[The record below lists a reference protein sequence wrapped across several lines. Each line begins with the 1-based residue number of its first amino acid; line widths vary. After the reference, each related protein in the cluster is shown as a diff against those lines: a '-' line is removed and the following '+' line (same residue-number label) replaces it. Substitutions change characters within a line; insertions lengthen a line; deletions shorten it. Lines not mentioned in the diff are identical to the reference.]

1 MTGGRDDMT
10 TFTEDRRTL
19 WREDPGR
26 IFVEAAAYA
35 DFDGWHEIAS
45 GLREQ
50 TPVYRVE
57 LPGRE
62 PFWALLR
69 HADVMEVE
77 RNADVFTN
85 AEASTLVVQRP
96 PADRPPPM
104 VTTLINMDGDDHRVH
119 RGLINDWF
127 KPASIRRLADQV
139 EALARRAVD
148 DMLATGGECDFAV
161 DVAMNF
167 PLRVILSILGLPESD
182 YPRMLRLTQELFGTE
197 DPDFAR
203 PDAPADDASGPDPA
217 AMAVLMDFLAYFTGL
232 TASRRSAPTADLAS
246 MIANAHIDGQPL
258 ADLETFGYYLI
269 VATAG
274 HDTTSSAI
282 AGGLLALL
290 EHPDQL
296 AALRADPA
304 LITNAT
310 DEIVR
315 WVSPVKYFMRTAH
328 APWVLSG
335 TDIAPGDW
343 VLLSY
348 QSANRDAAVFTDPF
362 RFDITRPDA
371 GQSLGFGF
379 GRHYCLGAHLA
390 KLEIR
395 ALFTELLGRVDDIEL
410 AGAPRLMHS
419 TLVSGPKNLPIRFT
433 AR

>member
-1 MTGGRDDMT
+1 MTAGT
-10 TFTEDRRTL
+10 AERRAL
-19 WREDPGR
+19 WRKEPGR

-35 DFDGWHEIAS
+35 DFDVWHEIAT
-45 GLREQ
+45 GLREES
-50 TPVYRVE
+50 PVFEVA

-62 PFWALLR
+62 RFWVLTR

-77 RNADVFTN
+77 RNADAFTN
-85 AEASTLVVQRP
+85 AEASTLMPRRP
-96 PADRPPPM
+96 PADRPPPA

-127 KPASIRRLADQV
+127 KPASIRRLTDQV

-148 DMLATGGECDFAV
+148 EMAATDGECDFAV

-182 YPRMLRLTQELFGTE
+182 YPRMLRLTQELFGAE

-203 PDAPADDASGPDPA
+203 PEGSARLDPDGA
-217 AMAVLMDFLAYFTGL
+217 EGINEATMAVILDFLGYFGEL
-232 TASRRSAPTADLAS
+232 TASRRAVPTADLAS
-246 MIANAHIDGQPL
+246 MVAHATIDGRPL
-258 ADLETFGYYLI
+258 EDIETFGYYLI

-282 AGGLLALL
+282 AGGMLALL
-290 EHPDQL
+290 AHPDQF
-296 AALRADPA
+296 AALQADPGLMA
-304 LITNAT
+304 NAT

-315 WVSPVKYFMRTAH
+315 WVSPVKHFMRTAH
-328 APWVLSG
+328 VPWELSG
-335 TDIAPGDW
+335 TEIAPGDW

-348 QSANRDAAVFTDPF
+348 QSANRDEAAFADPF
-362 RFDITRPDA
+362 RFDVSRPDA
-371 GQSLGFGF
+371 AHSLGFGF

-395 ALFTELLGRVDDIEL
+395 ALFTELLARVDHIEL
-410 AGAPRLMHS
+410 AGEPRLMHS
-419 TLVSGPKNLPIRFT
+419 TLVSGPKNLPVRF
-433 AR
+433 AMRP

>member
-1 MTGGRDDMT
+1 MT
-10 TFTEDRRTL
+10 TLSGDRRAV
-19 WREDPGR
+19 WREEPGR

-35 DFDGWHEIAS
+35 DFDTWHEIAA
-45 GLREQ
+45 GLRESS
-50 TPVYRVE
+50 PVLEVA

-62 PFWALLR
+62 RFWALTR

-77 RNADVFTN
+77 RNSDAFTN
-85 AEASTLVVQRP
+85 AEASTLMPRRP
-96 PADRPPPM
+96 PADRPPAA

-127 KPASIRRLADQV
+127 KPARIRRLTDQV

-148 DMLATGGECDFAV
+148 EMADTGGECDFAV

-182 YPRMLRLTQELFGTE
+182 YPRMLRLTQELFGTD

-203 PDAPADDASGPDPA
+203 PEGSARLDPDSPDGINEA
-217 AMAVLMDFLAYFTGL
+217 AMAVIMDFLGYFAEL
-232 TASRRSAPTADLAS
+232 TASRRAVPTSDLAS
-246 MIANAHIDGQPL
+246 MVANATIEGRPL
-258 ADLETFGYYLI
+258 QDLETFGYYLI

-290 EHPDQL
+290 QHPEEL
-296 AALRADPA
+296 AALQADPGLMA
-304 LITNAT
+304 NAT

-315 WVSPVKYFMRTAH
+315 WVSPVKHFMRTAH
-328 APWVLSG
+328 VPWELSG
-335 TDIAPGDW
+335 TPIAPGDW

-348 QSANRDAAVFTDPF
+348 QSANRDVAVFPDPF
-362 RFDITRPDA
+362 RFDVARPDA
-371 GQSLGFGF
+371 AHSLGFGF

-395 ALFTELLGRVDDIEL
+395 ALFTELLARIDRIEL
-410 AGAPRLMHS
+410 AGEPRLMHS
-419 TLVSGPKNLPIRFT
+419 TLVSGPKNLPVRFSM
-433 AR
+433 RG